1 MKFCKKCNAETE
13 RYASGD
19 CKPCKRAMSVA
30 YRLANPTKSRDSV
43 DAWVKANKELSRETK
58 KAWYITNKARCRSAA
73 ASYYQAHKE
82 RFADKNAKWGKANPE
97 AVRIISHT
105 YRAKKRANGGKL
117 SKGLSAKLF
126 KLQRGLC
133 PCCQQPLG
141 ADFHLDHIMP
151 LSLGGMNIDSN
162 IQLLRQSCNQQK
174 SAKHPVEF
182 MQSRGFLI

>member
-1 MKFCKKCNAETE
+1 MDAWLATYDLAMKLVRKE
-13 RYASGD
+13 R
-19 CKPCKRAMSVA
+19 
-30 YRLANPTKSRDSV
+30 RLANHEKMRAT
-43 DAWVKANKELSRETK
+43 T
-58 KAWYITNKARCRSAA
+58 KAWR
-73 ASYYQAHKE
+73 
-82 RFADKNAKWGKANPE
+82 KANPE
-97 AVRIISHT
+97 ATRVNNQNR
-105 YRAKKRANGGKL
+105 RCRKRANGGKL